1 MLGFKWI
8 FTTISMNLCNC
19 LDKTVITIFMNNYNL
34 WDKPLQHWW
43 SLILIFDDKPLQS
56 CIDWCKKKINKKS
69 CGNWKKKEQEKQIR
83 KN

>member
-8 FTTISMNLCNC
+8 FTTISMNLCN
-19 LDKTVITIFMNNYNL
+19 YNL

-43 SLILIFDDKPLQS
+43 SLIIFDDKPLQS